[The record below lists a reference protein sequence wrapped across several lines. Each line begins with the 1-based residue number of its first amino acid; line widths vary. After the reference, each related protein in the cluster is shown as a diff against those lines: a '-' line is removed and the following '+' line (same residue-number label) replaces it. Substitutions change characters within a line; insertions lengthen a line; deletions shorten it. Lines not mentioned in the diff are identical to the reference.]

1 MLCYKSGM
9 VLSCVCGIART
20 SVTVMVGVPVCVE
33 VTFSFCVSLALGDV
47 DYTVACVLY
56 VTLSV
61 VWVWSE
67 VRVDLALDDVT

>member
-1 MLCYKSGM
+1 M
-9 VLSCVCGIART
+9 
-20 SVTVMVGVPVCVE
+20 MVGVPVCVE

-61 VWVWSE
+61 VWVWTE

>member
-1 MLCYKSGM
+1 MRYCKDLGYCDGRGSSLCRSD
-9 VLSCVCGIART
+9 VFFL
-20 SVTVMVGVPVCVE
+20 
-33 VTFSFCVSLALGDV
+33 SLALGDV

-61 VWVWSE
+61 VWVWTE